1 MSIESQLR
9 KIVATNIR
17 DKSGQT
23 LAEKLKRE
31 VDRLYDCIQ
40 FYIDDWYK
48 GYSPIRYKR
57 TWRFQGAMYAEDIV
71 DIQVVGNSI
80 VLRILFD
87 NDLSYHPN
95 FNNKHESFVP
105 ILMNSGWIAH
115 KLEDRIGI
123 VKNFTRFDGIQ
134 FIEKG
139 IRDWN
144 KHNSLGIKIN
154 VKIDTKWKTSIQ
166 TYKG

>member
-23 LAEKLKRE
+23 LTEKLKRE

-40 FYIDDWYK
+40 FYIDDWYNK
-48 GYSPIRYKR
+48 YNPVGYKR

-105 ILMNSGWIAH
+105 ILMNNGWVAK
-115 KLEDRIGI
+115 KLESQIG
-123 VKNFTRFDGIQ
+123 VVENFTRFDGIH

-144 KHNSLGIKIN
+144 KHNSLGIQVNAIG
-154 VKIDTKWKTSIQ
+154 
-166 TYKG
+166 TYKGKTVIKYP